1 MARVKTLMTHNNP
14 PGVRRNPGDVYD
26 TSEYQML
33 SDRRIVDVVNEAEY
47 TPKKAEVEPEVES
60 VPEEVEEVVEPPLVA
75 NKQMGAESK
84 EDQPKPGKTGGKKY
98 KRRDMTAE
106 G

>member
-1 MARVKTLMTHNNP
+1 MARVQTLITHNNP
-14 PGVRRNPGDVYD
+14 PNVRRNPGDVYD
-26 TSEYQML
+26 TTEYQML
-33 SDRRIVDVVNEAEY
+33 SDRRIVNVVNEAALLA
-47 TPKKAEVEPEVES
+47 KAVS
-60 VPEEVEEVVEPPLVA
+60 KEEEEVVEPPLVA